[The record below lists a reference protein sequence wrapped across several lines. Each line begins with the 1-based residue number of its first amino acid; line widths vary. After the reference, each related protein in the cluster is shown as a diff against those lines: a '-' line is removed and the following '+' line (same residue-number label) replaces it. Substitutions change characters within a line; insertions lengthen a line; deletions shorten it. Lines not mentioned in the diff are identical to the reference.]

1 VDDSKQISSLSLNN
15 LGDYIFRTE
24 PNLKREMMIWGV
36 GIGIL
41 AIIELFFAFDIL
53 LHIEGEPVMLGLS
66 FLLGIC
72 FLSLAVLS
80 FHVSTKKI
88 YWGYAGAV
96 IGLLLQAWVL
106 TDMSM
111 SVLQIVIF
119 FLPLI
124 YFVKKAMIS

>member
-1 VDDSKQISSLSLNN
+1 
-15 LGDYIFRTE
+15 
-24 PNLKREMMIWGV
+24 MILGV

-41 AIIELFFAFDIL
+41 ANIEFFFAFDIL